1 MDFMLIQS
9 YLEKL
14 PSLEELHLL
23 PEVKELIKKFGKALV
38 DEKLKKT
45 LDDRHFAIST
55 AKTEATVKKLD
66 FSMNYY
72 LGQIQGELQDE
83 KEHNVKKVINCLGT
97 VYSEYIGS
105 KFYSK
110 ELLKDFSDCF
120 SFYNN
125 IRYDLSA
132 GKELCLEDE
141 IKKLLNSYNDK
152 VDYLVFSNFSGAF
165 FTILNSYYKNYKIIS
180 SVKESYTFENGLD
193 LNGIME
199 EYNISK
205 KTVGSLNKIT
215 YENYKKEIT
224 DESLVL
230 ISDFYGNG
238 LEGVAKLKDEEI
250 KAIFEKEK
258 TLYISDRFY
267 LSNKNSELTSKAL
280 EFKKYLNASNLVLAD
295 FSKNEDLPKCVVLA
309 GNREVIKEIK
319 NSLYYKMFYPS
330 KEIETLLYLGLAKKI
345 TEKKENSYLET
356 ILQLDENKLKKRN
369 LKFVEDLQK
378 ALGTASEIG
387 LIEGPYLKI
396 EENISYKEALN
407 RELVVITPKKKTAL
421 EIEIKLR
428 NSDIPVLCWVNEGS
442 LLINL
447 QLVDRKDEKIL
458 LETLTEAIK
467 K

>member
-38 DEKLKKT
+38 DEKLKKI

-83 KEHNVKKVINCLGT
+83 REHNVKKVINCLGT
-97 VYSEYIGS
+97 VYSDYIGS

-110 ELLKDFSDCF
+110 ELLKDFADSF

-125 IRYDLSA
+125 IRYDLSG
-132 GKELCLEDE
+132 GKEIKLEDE
-141 IKKLLNSYNDK
+141 IKKLLTSYNDK
-152 VDYLVFSNFSGAF
+152 VDYLIFSNFSGAF
-165 FTILNSYYKNYKIIS
+165 FTLLNSYYKNHKIIS
-180 SVKESYTFENGLD
+180 SVKESYTFENDLD
-193 LNGIME
+193 LNGIMQE
-199 EYNISK
+199 SGILQ

-224 DESLVL
+224 NESLL
-230 ISDFYGNG
+230 IISDFYGNG
-238 LEGVAKLKDEEI
+238 LEGIARLKDEEI
-250 KAIFEKEK
+250 KELFTKEK
-258 TLYISDRFY
+258 TLYISDKFY
-267 LSNKNSELTSKAL
+267 LSSKNPELSSKAL
-280 EFKKYLNASNLVLAD
+280 EFKNFLNDSSLVLAD
-295 FSKNEDLPKCVVLA
+295 FSKNEDLPKCIVLA
-309 GNREVIKEIK
+309 GNKDIIQKIK

-330 KEIETLLYLGLAKKI
+330 KEIETLMYLGLAKKL

-369 LKFVEDLQK
+369 QKFVEDLQK
-378 ALGTASEIG
+378 ALGTSSEIG

-407 RELVVITPKKKTAL
+407 RELVVITPKKRVAT
-421 EIEIKLR
+421 EIETKLR
-428 NSDIPVLCWVNEGS
+428 NSDAPVLCWINDGS

-447 QLVDRKDEKIL
+447 QLVDKRDEKFL
-458 LETLTEAIK
+458 LEILTEAIK